1 MSAAHTINALSFTKL
16 NRADFSQLYVQPD
29 PRMCYRVLGGLDYT
43 IPHLAHPV
51 FMQLIRPGIRSREL
65 L

>member
-1 MSAAHTINALSFTKL
+1 MSAAHAINALSFTKL

-29 PRMCYRVLGGLDYT
+29 PRMYYRVLGGLDYT

-51 FMQLIRPGIRSREL
+51 FMQLI
-65 L
+65 